1 MPETRSKIQ
10 IYNDQRGHYFL
21 RPACLGVHTDAWQSR
36 DPRPGAGTLSPAKP
50 REIAKLRIIARAIGY
65 SIWDYMELGM
75 DEHRVVSTGGIK

>member
-1 MPETRSKIQ
+1 MQ
-10 IYNDQRGHYFL
+10 IYKDQWGHFFV
-21 RPACLGVHTDAWQSR
+21 RPAGRGIHTDNWRSW
-36 DPRPGAGTLSPAKP
+36 DLHPGAGTLSPAKP